1 MTITIKDIARECG
14 VSISAV
20 SLVLNNR
27 PNRISEKTS
36 ALIIET
42 ARSLNYRPNQI
53 AVSLVTRKTKIIGLI
68 LPDIS
73 NVFFAEIGRY
83 VEEEASQAGYTV
95 IYGNTQ
101 DRIASEF
108 DYIQSFLSKGLSGII
123 LIRSAE
129 QNDEIEEQVKLT
141 IQRAEIPFIFVDRS
155 YTSINIKNLSVD
167 QINGGYIATRHLID
181 NGHKKIACIC
191 GPLHLQVSLD
201 RLAGYRLAMDEAH
214 ISIEP
219 DWIIEGN
226 FRVESGFAA
235 ADKIIS
241 KSFTAIFASNDL
253 MAMGV
258 YQACFKHRI
267 SIPEQLSIVG
277 FDNIIF
283 SSIVSPALTTIEQPM
298 KQVCHDACI
307 CLIHYIETGKLDS
320 TGIIYQPKLIQRD
333 STRKI

>member
-20 SLVLNNR
+20 SLVLNHR
-27 PNRISEKTS
+27 HNRISEKTKQ
-36 ALIIET
+36 LIIET
-42 ARSLNYRPNQI
+42 ARTLNYRPNQI
-53 AVSLVTRKTKIIGLI
+53 AVSLVTRKTKSIGLI

-101 DRIASEF
+101 DKIASEF

-129 QNDEIEEQVKLT
+129 LNAVIEEQVKVA
-141 IQRAEIPFIFVDRS
+141 IRQSEIPFIFVDRS

-167 QINGGYIATRHLID
+167 QIHGGYLATRHLID
-181 NGHKKIACIC
+181 NGHTHIACIC
-191 GPLHLQVSLD
+191 GPLHLQVSQD
-201 RLAGYRLAMDEAH
+201 RLAGYRLAMDEALLPVE
-214 ISIEP
+214 SE
-219 DWIIEGN
+219 WIIEGD
-226 FRVESGFAA
+226 FRVESGLIAA
-235 ADKIIS
+235 EKVFKKPI
-241 KSFTAIFASNDL
+241 TAIFASNDL
-253 MAMGV
+253 MALGV
-258 YQACFKHRI
+258 YQACFNHHI
-267 SIPEQLSIVG
+267 AIPEKISIVG

-298 KQVCHDACI
+298 KQVSHDACA
-307 CLIHYIETGKLDS
+307 CLIDCIETGKLDS
-320 TGIIYQPKLIQRD
+320 TAIIYQPKLILRA